1 VSTGSNGFLGL
12 LVLDTRFPRQPG
24 DAGRADSWRMPVRAR
39 TVQGASP
46 QRVVRDADPALLQ
59 PFIHAAQSL
68 VAEGARAIT
77 TSCGLLLRWQ
87 RELQA
92 AVPVPVWSSS
102 LLLLPSLQRP
112 GVLTVDAAA
121 LSSLPAMA
129 GVAAAGLAPGCHL
142 QRVLIHNLPD
152 LDPARAAQDALA
164 AAQQLVAQHPGIS
177 DVVLECTNLP
187 PYADLIARA
196 TGRPVHHLLTLVHE
210 RWELL

>member
-77 TSCGLLLRWQ
+77 TSCGFLLRWQ

>member
-46 QRVVRDADPALLQ
+46 ERVVRDADPALLQ